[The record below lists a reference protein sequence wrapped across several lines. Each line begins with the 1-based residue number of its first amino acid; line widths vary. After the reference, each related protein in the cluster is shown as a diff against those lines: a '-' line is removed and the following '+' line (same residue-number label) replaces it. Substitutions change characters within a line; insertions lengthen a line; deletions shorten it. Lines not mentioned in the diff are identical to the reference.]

1 MDFPPLDWL
10 LSASLRASLLTPVVL
25 LAQSLL
31 RTRLSPSW
39 RHALW
44 LPVLVV
50 LLTPTFPESR
60 WSVGSLL
67 QPSRAPLAAPAAA
80 APRAVEPS
88 SPVPLRVPPES
99 HGPGPFPWGKLAGFT
114 WLLGAAGL
122 GGIGLARFLQTLRQF
137 RRSRGPLSGALREA
151 VTAVAREVG
160 LSKVPSVW
168 MGSAIQSPAVTGLFR
183 PVLLLPADFEH
194 TLSPEETRLVLR
206 HELTHIQRGDLPLNA
221 LLCLLLVLHWFN
233 PVLWIAFFKSR
244 QDREAACDARVLER
258 EAIPQ
263 RVAYGHTLLKVE
275 TAFHHPGLGL
285 GFVGIFQNSA
295 ALRSR
300 IESLLNQPNP
310 HPLMKTT
317 LSIGLAVLTFVG
329 VTRAATPD
337 SAPPQ
342 PAPKPAQA
350 AAPQTSQPGSIQVKI
365 NRLILPRVQFR
376 QATIEDALEFLRQKS
391 VQLDT
396 ATEDPTKKGVN
407 IVLAASEKFA
417 ETKITLDLS
426 NIPLSEALKYVAQ
439 LANLQVLVERE
450 AVALV
455 EPNAAVRLADGAD
468 WLRTA
473 AVRLPKVQFRNATL
487 DEAVEFIRVTTRDLD
502 PQKKGMNIVI
512 KPGGDPNSRI
522 TLDLRNVPSSEAL
535 RYCAQLASYTL
546 SFDGAVAVLTP
557 FTAATTK
564 STRTTDAGLVLL
576 AKQYAFSENTH
587 RMFIAESA
595 EKNLK
600 GAFMEKGVPFPEGA
614 AINWTAR
621 SGGRLIVR
629 NTAENLELVDSL
641 LEDALAGAGR

>member
-1 MDFPPLDWL
+1 MNFPPLDWL
-10 LSASLRASLLTPVVL
+10 LSASLRASLLTAAVL

-31 RTRLSPSW
+31 RKRLSASW

-67 QPSRAPLAAPAAA
+67 QLTRPPLAAPAPAAAA
-80 APRAVEPS
+80 APEAVDPS
-88 SPVPLRVPPES
+88 SPVPLRVSAES
-99 HGPGPFPWGKLAGFT
+99 HQPGPFPWGKLAGFT

-137 RRSRGPLSGALREA
+137 RRSRIPLSGALREA
-151 VTAVAREVG
+151 VTAVADEVG
-160 LSKVPSVW
+160 LSKVPRIW

-183 PVLLLPADFEH
+183 PVLLLPADFER
-194 TLSPEETRLVLR
+194 TLSPEETRLALK
-206 HELTHIQRGDLPLNA
+206 HELTHIRRGDLPLNA
-221 LLCLLLVLHWFN
+221 LLCLLLTLHWFN
-233 PVLWIAFFKSR
+233 PVLWFAFFKSR

-263 RVAYGHTLLKVE
+263 RVTYGHTLLKVE

-350 AAPQTSQPGSIQVKI
+350 AAPQTPTRESVERKI

-376 QATIEDALEFLRQKS
+376 QATIEDAVQFLTQKS
-391 VQLDT
+391 VELDT
-396 ATEDPTKKGVN
+396 ATTD
-407 IVLAASEKFA
+407 
-417 ETKITLDLS
+417 
-426 NIPLSEALKYVAQ
+426 
-439 LANLQVLVERE
+439 
-450 AVALV
+450 
-455 EPNAAVRLADGAD
+455 
-468 WLRTA
+468 
-473 AVRLPKVQFRNATL
+473 
-487 DEAVEFIRVTTRDLD
+487 
-502 PQKKGMNIVI
+502 
-512 KPGGDPNSRI
+512 
-522 TLDLRNVPSSEAL
+522 
-535 RYCAQLASYTL
+535 
-546 SFDGAVAVLTP
+546 
-557 FTAATTK
+557 
-564 STRTTDAGLVLL
+564 ST
-576 AKQYAFSENTH
+576 
-587 RMFIAESA
+587 
-595 EKNLK
+595 
-600 GAFMEKGVPFPEGA
+600 EKGS
-614 AINWTAR
+614 T
-621 SGGRLIVR
+621 SSSRLR
-629 NTAENLELVDSL
+629 KKPRKRKSP
-641 LEDALAGAGR
+641 

>member
-1 MDFPPLDWL
+1 MDFLPLDWL
-10 LSASLRASLLTPVVL
+10 LSASLRASLLTPVVI

-80 APRAVEPS
+80 APRAVDPS

-194 TLSPEETRLVLR
+194 TLSPEESRLVLK

-317 LSIGLAVLTFVG
+317 LSISLAALTFVG

-337 SAPPQ
+337 STPPQ
-342 PAPKPAQA
+342 
-350 AAPQTSQPGSIQVKI
+350 AAPGSAQPASPQTPTAGSIESKI
-365 NRLILPRVQFR
+365 NRLILPRIQFR
-376 QATIEDALEFLRQKS
+376 QATIHEVVEFIRQKS
-391 VQLDT
+391 VVLDT
-396 ATEDPTKKGVN
+396 ATADPTEKGIN
-407 IVLAASEKFA
+407 IVLAASEKAA
-417 ETKITLDLS
+417 ETKINLELVD
-426 NIPLSEALKYVAQ
+426 IPLSVVLKFVAQ
-439 LANLQVLVERE
+439 LSDLRLVIEPHAVVLL
-450 AVALV
+450 AQDSTKAALSGG
-455 EPNAAVRLADGAD
+455 EIRPTGG
-468 WLRTA
+468 
-473 AVRLPKVQFRNATL
+473 AVRLPKVQFRQATL
-487 DEAVEFIRVTTRDLD
+487 TDAVDFIRFKTLNLD
-502 PQKKGMNIVI
+502 PEKKGLNIVV
-512 KPGGDPNSRI
+512 KPGGAPETKI
-522 TLDLRNVPSSEAL
+522 DLQLYNIPAWEAL
-535 RYCAQLASYTL
+535 RYCAQLAGYTL
-546 SFDGAVAVLTP
+546 SAEENLAVLTP
-557 FTAATTK
+557 
-564 STRTTDAGLVLL
+564 L
-576 AKQYAFSENTH
+576 A
-587 RMFIAESA
+587 R
-595 EKNLK
+595 
-600 GAFMEKGVPFPEGA
+600 
-614 AINWTAR
+614 
-621 SGGRLIVR
+621 
-629 NTAENLELVDSL
+629 
-641 LEDALAGAGR
+641 